1 MLISGPAETHSGL
14 DRLFTGAVIQAA
26 TFIRGLAEATH
37 LVRLGGCLPVEPAQH
52 ATIGSAV
59 IDAPPVFSVMTSGGY
74 ASVRGSDGEPYLA
87 DMESGIGETPLRWHF
102 GEQCE
107 WHTAKHYNAVG
118 AGCTYARHVSWLI

>member
-1 MLISGPAETHSGL
+1 VISGSAETHRGL
-14 DRLFTGAVIQAA
+14 YRHVVGAVVKA
-26 TFIRGLAEATH
+26 TTFVRSLAEAAH
-37 LVRLGGCLPVEPAQH
+37 LVRLGGGFPVESAQH
-52 ATIGSAV
+52 STIGLAV

-87 DMESGIGETPLRWHF
+87 DMEGGIRETPPWWHF

-118 AGCTYARHVSWLI
+118 SGCTYVRHVSWLI